1 MERGEVDGI
10 CGISWGTIK
19 SRHADW
25 LANHSVNVIVQAA
38 LKKEPEIAAVPLASD
53 LVSNTQQLQIVK
65 LLLTGQAMA
74 RPFAAPPDIPV
85 DRKTALRAAFDA
97 TMKDAGFLAE
107 ARKLDFEVRPVDAA
121 TIDGL
126 LAEVYETPQD
136 VLGKAARAISS
147 EQATP

>member
-1 MERGEVDGI
+1 
-10 CGISWGTIK
+10 
-19 SRHADW
+19 
-25 LANHSVNVIVQAA
+25 
-38 LKKEPEIAAVPLASD
+38 
-53 LVSNTQQLQIVK
+53 
-65 LLLTGQAMA
+65 MA
-74 RPFAAPPDIPV
+74 RPFAAPPDIPA
-85 DRKTALRAAFDA
+85 DRKTALRGAFDA